1 MAARLF
7 YEGTFRPGRRLN
19 REENRRGSIYE
30 AVFGAAVGAGLRP
43 GALCLFGTAGRDDIA
58 AEAAGAKDW
67 GIVLSAKDVT
77 PVGMTLV
84 ISQSGGEVSGQLEY
98 GEAFALETLADG
110 AWEAVPY
117 AVPGDSVAWQ
127 AIAYLLPPDKESEME
142 ISWEYL
148 YGSLPAGNYRLS
160 KEFTDFRESGT
171 MTPRLTRS
179 SLR

>member
-1 MAARLF
+1 MKRCLALLSALACA
-7 YEGTFRPGRRLN
+7 L
-19 REENRRGSIYE
+19 
-30 AVFGAAVGAGLRP
+30 
-43 GALCLFGTAGRDDIA
+43 ALCACSAQPGGTTSPP
-58 AEAAGAKDW
+58 EAAGAKDL

-77 PVGMTLV
+77 PAGMTLV

-160 KEFTDFRESGT
+160 KEFTDFRESGDYDT
-171 MTPRLTRS
+171 QTYS
-179 SLR
+179 VEFEIS